1 MELYSNQLETIIAYY
16 KSKNI
21 QFKIV
26 AVYVDNKGLGHFQI
40 EYLEKHANREVFE
53 DISIEYQH
61 GSKDNIIV
69 NWSLSTDL
77 DN

>member
-1 MELYSNQLETIIAYY
+1 MELYSNHLETILNYY

-26 AVYVDNKGLGHFQI
+26 AIYVDNKGLGHFQI
-40 EYLEKHANREVFE
+40 EYEEIHSNIEILE

-61 GSKDNIIV
+61 GVKDNIIV
-69 NWSLSTDL
+69 NWSYSTDL

>member
-1 MELYSNQLETIIAYY
+1 MELYSNHLETILNHY

-26 AVYVDNKGLGHFQI
+26 AIYVDNKGVGHFQI
-40 EYLEKHANREVFE
+40 EYEEKYINIEVFE

-61 GSKDNIIV
+61 GLKDNIIV
-69 NWSLSTDL
+69 NWSHSTDL